1 MLLFVLEEHPVTLA
15 AEHACPDLDASLS
28 LGIILGPK
36 NFQCSQTETS
46 VGGWSVTWQ
55 PCGKV
60 RLSLGW
66 LGPCLLLTASSRAGM
81 RHVWCC
87 WVPRLD
93 GQQWARFWL
102 CAQYGKKKKQ
112 KQAELSVCL
121 STKWRQRFRESP
133 ERIEIIAEVSIHLPW
148 AVFPEISCSLSYN
161 WNYFWYSKSKVFS
174 VAVKSCDRLL
184 ADSFT
189 SFNWIWLCCQ
199 FIAAYQSIDI
209 FTVRHFQD
217 QQFWNL
223 AMRSPWAEIW
233 FQVMMSLPLPSYPT

>member
-46 VGGWSVTWQ
+46 VGGWSVTWH
-55 PCGKV
+55 PYGKV

-93 GQQWARFWL
+93 GQQWAKFWL
-102 CAQYGKKKKQ
+102 CAQYGKKKKPGRT
-112 KQAELSVCL
+112 VCL
-121 STKWRQRFRESP
+121 PEHKMETALKGVSWEKWNHCWSKHTFTMRG
-133 ERIEIIAEVSIHLPW
+133 VSWDFL
-148 AVFPEISCSLSYN
+148 
-161 WNYFWYSKSKVFS
+161 
-174 VAVKSCDRLL
+174 
-184 ADSFT
+184 
-189 SFNWIWLCCQ
+189 
-199 FIAAYQSIDI
+199 
-209 FTVRHFQD
+209 
-217 QQFWNL
+217 
-223 AMRSPWAEIW
+223 
-233 FQVMMSLPLPSYPT
+233 